1 MKLVNKFIVVSL
13 AILSS
18 MNVNAADLLANG
30 GRLSIGPNQI
40 IKIQTPFLQPG
51 IVAGNEFTIK
61 VVGEMVF
68 MQINRDA
75 RSFGVGDIYIFDSA
89 SKPVGQMQ
97 TTHLVVSS
105 NSGDEKRGTSEYKLV
120 VASNN

>member
-1 MKLVNKFIVVSL
+1 
-13 AILSS
+13 
-18 MNVNAADLLANG
+18 
-30 GRLSIGPNQI
+30 
-40 IKIQTPFLQPG
+40 
-51 IVAGNEFTIK
+51 
-61 VVGEMVF
+61 MVF